1 MSRPSSDTANVVVL
15 PPLLYGMALAVGF
28 LLQWLAPRAIVAS
41 ATRYWVGGIVL
52 ALGLALAFW
61 GRHHMERAGTN
72 VNPREPTTALVV
84 SGPFRFSRNPLY
96 VALTLM
102 YAGLAVVANAFW
114 VLVLLVPVL
123 LVLHSGVVRREERYL
138 EAKFGEAYRQY
149 RARVRRYLQRD
160 DTCDRLPPLGAPPP
174 GLLWRTARAS
184 TRHRGG
190 VSPA

>member
-15 PPLLYGMALAVGF
+15 PPLLYGVALAVGF

-41 ATRYWVGGIVL
+41 ATRYWAGGIVL
-52 ALGLALAFW
+52 ALGLALAFG
-61 GRHHMERAGTN
+61 GRHHRERAGTN

-149 RARVRRYLQRD
+149 RARVRRYL
-160 DTCDRLPPLGAPPP
+160 
-174 GLLWRTARAS
+174 
-184 TRHRGG
+184 
-190 VSPA
+190 

>member
-1 MSRPSSDTANVVVL
+1 MSRPSSATANVVVL
-15 PPLLYGMALAVGF
+15 PPLLYGMGLAVGF

-41 ATRYWVGGIVL
+41 ATRYGAGGIVL

-149 RARVRRYLQRD
+149 RARVRRYL
-160 DTCDRLPPLGAPPP
+160 
-174 GLLWRTARAS
+174 
-184 TRHRGG
+184 
-190 VSPA
+190 

>member
-1 MSRPSSDTANVVVL
+1 
-15 PPLLYGMALAVGF
+15 
-28 LLQWLAPRAIVAS
+28 
-41 ATRYWVGGIVL
+41 
-52 ALGLALAFW
+52 
-61 GRHHMERAGTN
+61 MERAGTN

-149 RARVRRYLQRD
+149 RARVRRYL
-160 DTCDRLPPLGAPPP
+160 
-174 GLLWRTARAS
+174 
-184 TRHRGG
+184 
-190 VSPA
+190 